1 MQYKTVTVEHYLRI
15 PKKNCAVL
23 GDKYQNI
30 INECAA
36 DGWKLLGIHT
46 LPIVE
51 KAGCV
56 KISHFFHNRLYVTL
70 WVPVMPVLHS

>member
-15 PKKNCAVL
+15 PRKNCAVL

-56 KISHFFHNRLYVTL
+56 KKIMGGADEAYNIDVLIFFKD
-70 WVPVMPVLHS
+70 